1 MNRAGQTGLT
11 LAALVAAG
19 TGGLWAGQRGVALP
33 DLPWLRSIIG
43 VESVAAA
50 SAAVSASGSG
60 PIIYYRDPDGRLAY
74 SAGPKNTGDG
84 RPFVAVHA
92 SEEVSFDDNAKKLA
106 AKEMPA
112 ATAKTEG
119 HAEPVAK
126 AGADASPTVRK
137 ILYYRNPMGL
147 PDTSKVPKKDS
158 MGMDYIPV
166 FEGDQSDASTVKV
179 SLGKLQRTGVKTAI
193 AEMASISRKIQ
204 VPGTVILDERLVSVV
219 SMRTDSFVD
228 DVANVTTGDHISKGE
243 KLFGFYS
250 KEIATA
256 ASEYAAG
263 RSDARANGDAG
274 SALRLKNLG
283 VPQEVIDGIGNSRQV
298 PTSITYV
305 APRDGIVLER
315 MATTGMMAKPGDV
328 LFRIADISNVWMMAD
343 VPEYDLASV
352 RNGAEVNVT
361 VRSLPGKTFKGVVDL
376 IYPQVDMQT
385 RTTKVRIELPNP
397 DGELLSNMYADV
409 EIEAGAPNPVVA
421 IPNSAIVDTGDRQVV
436 FIDKGDGKFEP
447 KDVTLGVRGKDQTE
461 ITKGVDAGDKVVVSA
476 NFLLDAESNL
486 TSALSA
492 MTEEAKP

>member
-1 MNRAGQTGLT
+1 LNTPLR
-11 LAALVAAG
+11 VAA
-19 TGGLWAGQRGVALP
+19 TLSLAVLLGGGGYWAGTNDLGTRLGLHVVEQALATP
-33 DLPWLRSIIG
+33 
-43 VESVAAA
+43 AA
-50 SAAVSASGSG
+50 SVIAPSGAV
-60 PIIYYRDPDGRLAY
+60 IYYRHPDGLPKF
-74 SAGPKNTGDG
+74 SATPTNAEDG

-92 SEEVSFDDNAKKLA
+92 SEDVSF
-106 AKEMPA
+106 
-112 ATAKTEG
+112 
-119 HAEPVAK
+119 
-126 AGADASPTVRK
+126 ADAASNPVETDPAMASSGAAPSK
-137 ILYYRNPMGL
+137 GKLLYYRNPMGL

-166 FEGDQSDASTVKV
+166 YEGDQSDASTVKV

-204 VPGTVILDERLVSVV
+204 VPGTVTLDERLVSII

-228 DVANVTTGDHISKGE
+228 DVADVTTGDHISKGE

-250 KEIATA
+250 REIATA

-263 RSDARANGDAG
+263 RSDARGNGDAG

-283 VPQEVIDGIGNSRQV
+283 VPQEVIDAIGNTRQV
-298 PTSITYV
+298 PTSIAYV

-328 LFRIADISNVWMMAD
+328 LFRIADISNVWVMAD
-343 VPEYDLASV
+343 VPEYDLAAV
-352 RNGAEVNVT
+352 HDGAEVNVT
-361 VRSLPGKTFKGVVDL
+361 VRSLPGRTFKGVVDL

-397 DGELLSNMYADV
+397 DGMLLSNMYADV
-409 EIEAGAPNPVVA
+409 EIEAGAPKPVVA
-421 IPNSAIVDTGDRQVV
+421 VPNSAVVDTGDRQVV

-447 KDVTLGVRGKDQTE
+447 KDVKLGVRGDDSTE
-461 ITKGVDAGDKVVVSA
+461 IRQGVAAGDKVVVSA

-486 TSALSA
+486 NSALSA